1 MKKLF
6 LLLVSVFTMQV
17 AMADN
22 DKPVTFE
29 QLPQAAQQFIR
40 QNFADREIA
49 FSKMEKEW
57 FDTSYDVLFTNGDK
71 LEFDKKGQWK
81 EMYCKF
87 TSVPEKAVPAPIV
100 KFVNDKYPGVK
111 ILVIEKDR
119 YEYEVRLSNF
129 WEITFDL
136 QFNVIDMD
144 QDND

>member
-22 DKPVTFE
+22 DKSVTFE

-71 LEFDKKGQWK
+71 LEFDKNGQWK

-144 QDND
+144 LDD

>member
-29 QLPQAAQQFIR
+29 QLPQVAQQFIR

-71 LEFDKKGQWK
+71 LEFDKNGQWK

-87 TSVPEKAVPAPIV
+87 TAVPEKAVPAPIV

>member
-29 QLPQAAQQFIR
+29 QLPQAAQQFIK

-71 LEFDKKGQWK
+71 LEFDKNGQWK
-81 EMYCKF
+81 EMKCKF

-111 ILVIEKDR
+111 ILAIEKDR

>member
-71 LEFDKKGQWK
+71 LEFDKNGQWK

-87 TSVPEKAVPAPIV
+87 TAVPEKALPAPIV

-111 ILVIEKDR
+111 VLVIEKDR